1 MRVLGFPVH
10 VRPGFLVFLLIVV
23 YLYGGSLGWWA
34 AGAIA
39 FFTLVHELGHALAAR
54 RTGATAE
61 ISLDFLAGYASY
73 LPSRP
78 LSSVER
84 IAIAA
89 AGPFA
94 QLALGVVVLVA
105 LGVSPFDIGG
115 SPDSEVSIAVWW
127 AGIGLALVNLVPV
140 LPLDG
145 GTIVANTL
153 EAVLP
158 GRGQRIAATGS
169 LMLSG
174 AGIVAVA
181 IVPSLR
187 PFTFLVALLFL
198 LQLQMLPA
206 SRRRAPTTGAE
217 SSLPHPGPSD
227 IEDAAHR
234 AAEEFTRSP
243 NTRSAV
249 VAARCAG
256 ALGEHELAVSWLKA
270 AHEAATEP
278 ALLIWVIAHA
288 PELEAVRMHP
298 LVNEIRDR
306 LRA

>member
-1 MRVLGFPVH
+1 VLGFPVH

-39 FFTLVHELGHALAAR
+39 LFTLVHELGHALAAR

-73 LPSRP
+73 LPTRP
-78 LSSVER
+78 LSRAER
-84 IAIAA
+84 IGIAA

-94 QLALGVVVLVA
+94 QLALGVAVLAA

-145 GTIVANTL
+145 GTIVATAL
-153 EAVLP
+153 DAVVP
-158 GRGQRIAATGS
+158 GRGQKIMVVGS
-169 LMLSG
+169 LVLSG
-174 AGIVAVA
+174 TGVVAVA
-181 IVPSLR
+181 LVPSLR
-187 PFTFLVALLFL
+187 PFTFLIALLFL

-206 SRRRAPTTGAE
+206 TRRSTRPAPATGAP
-217 SSLPHPGPSD
+217 LPDPGPID
-227 IEDAAHR
+227 VERAAHR

-249 VAARCAG
+249 IAARCAG
-256 ALGEHELAVSWLKA
+256 ALGEFDLALAWLRA
-270 AHEAATEP
+270 AHDAGTEP
-278 ALLIWVIAHA
+278 DLLGWAIANA
-288 PELEAVRMHP
+288 PELAAVRDHP
-298 LVNEIRDR
+298 EITE
-306 LRA
+306 LRNRRRA